1 MFEVSDGTMGRM
13 EIITGRERRRQWSTE
28 EKLRIL
34 EEASAPEASA
44 AEVARR
50 HDLLP
55 QQIYTWRRQLRAD
68 HPVSPVLRETV
79 SALPVHL
86 RADEAVQGKPTPR
99 PSPRDQI
106 EIGLTNGRTLRI
118 DIGVDADVLR
128 RLIRV
133 VEEA

>member
-34 EEASAPEASA
+34 EEASTPEASA

-55 QQIYTWRRQLRAD
+55 QQIYTWRRQLRAG
-68 HPVSPVLRETV
+68 HSVPHEAVSF
-79 SALPVHL
+79 LPVDL
-86 RADEAVQGKPTPR
+86 RADAAPVKPAPCSLPQG
-99 PSPRDQI
+99 QI

-118 DIGVDADVLR
+118 DIGVDVNVLR

-133 VEEA
+133 LEEA

>member
-13 EIITGRERRRQWSTE
+13 EIITGRERRRQWSPE

-55 QQIYTWRRQLRAD
+55 QQIYTWRRQLRAP
-68 HPVSPVLRETV
+68 HQVSHGTV
-79 SALPVHL
+79 SFIPVDL
-86 RADEAVQGKPTPR
+86 RSDAAAPGKLAPG
-99 PSPRDQI
+99 PSPPGQI
-106 EIGLTNGRTLRI
+106 EISLTNGRTLRI
-118 DIGVDADVLR
+118 GVGVDAEVLR

>member
-13 EIITGRERRRQWSTE
+13 EIITGRERRRQWSAE
-28 EKLRIL
+28 DKLRIL
-34 EEASAPEASA
+34 EEASAPAASA

-68 HPVSPVLRETV
+68 HPVPHETV
-79 SALPVHL
+79 SFLPVDL
-86 RADEAVQGKPTPR
+86 RADAAAPGKPTPR
-99 PSPRDQI
+99 LSLPGQI

-118 DIGVDADVLR
+118 DVCADVDVL
-128 RLIRV
+128 
-133 VEEA
+133 

>member
-1 MFEVSDGTMGRM
+1 M
-13 EIITGRERRRQWSTE
+13 EIITGRERRRHWSTE

-34 EEASAPEASA
+34 EEASTPEASA

-68 HPVSPVLRETV
+68 HSVPHETV
-79 SALPVHL
+79 SFLPVDL
-86 RADEAVQGKPTPR
+86 RADAAAPGKPAPC
-99 PSPRDQI
+99 PSPPGQI

-118 DIGVDADVLR
+118 DIGVDVDVLR

>member
-1 MFEVSDGTMGRM
+1 MFEVSDEAMGRM
-13 EIITGRERRRQWSTE
+13 EIITGRERRRQWPTE

-34 EEASAPEASA
+34 EEASAPDASA

-68 HPVSPVLRETV
+68 HSVAHDTV
-79 SALPVHL
+79 SFLPLDL
-86 RADEAVQGKPTPR
+86 RADAAAPGKPAPR
-99 PSPRDQI
+99 SSVPGQI

-118 DIGVDADVLR
+118 DVGADVDVLR
-128 RLIRV
+128 RLIRA

>member
-13 EIITGRERRRQWSTE
+13 EIITGRERRRQWSAE

-34 EEASAPEASA
+34 EEASAPDASA

-55 QQIYTWRRQLRAD
+55 QQIYTWRRQLQAP
-68 HPVSPVLRETV
+68 HPVPHETV
-79 SALPVHL
+79 SFLPVDL
-86 RADEAVQGKPTPR
+86 RADAAVQGRPTPR
-99 PSPRDQI
+99 PSLPGQI

-118 DIGVDADVLR
+118 DVGVDADVLH
-128 RLIRV
+128 RLIQV

>member
-1 MFEVSDGTMGRM
+1 M

-55 QQIYTWRRQLRAD
+55 QQIYPWRRQLQAA
-68 HPVSPVLRETV
+68 HPVSHETV
-79 SALPVHL
+79 SFLPVEL
-86 RADEAVQGKPTPR
+86 RADAAAPGKPAPR
-99 PSPRDQI
+99 PSVPSRI

-118 DIGVDADVLR
+118 DVGVDVNVLR

>member
-1 MFEVSDGTMGRM
+1 MGRL
-13 EIITGRERRRQWSTE
+13 EIITVRERRRQSSAE

-34 EEASAPEASA
+34 KEASAPEASA
-44 AEVARR
+44 AEVVRR

-68 HPVSPVLRETV
+68 HPVSRQRV
-79 SALPVHL
+79 SFLPVDL

>member
-1 MFEVSDGTMGRM
+1 M
-13 EIITGRERRRQWSTE
+13 EIITGRERRRQWSAE
-28 EKLRIL
+28 DELRIL

-55 QQIYTWRRQLRAD
+55 QQIYTWRRQLRAPD
-68 HPVSPVLRETV
+68 HVSHGTV
-79 SALPVHL
+79 SFLPVDL
-86 RADEAVQGKPTPR
+86 RADAAAQGKPAPR
-99 PSPRDQI
+99 PSLPGQI

-118 DIGVDADVLR
+118 DVDANVDVLR
-128 RLIRV
+128 RVIRV